1 MHVDW
6 IKCRGGS
13 WCRLNTLNLN
23 SGHFDNLEG
32 VYLIWYGGT
41 NPRAVYVGQG
51 NIRERLSAHRQ
62 NEIIQEYKNFGTLL
76 VTWAEV
82 PADLCDGVEVFLVNA
97 YNPLVGERFPDAY
110 PITVNLP

>member
-6 IKCRGGS
+6 IKCKGGA
-13 WCRLNTLNLN
+13 WCHLNTLNLN
-23 SGHFDNLEG
+23 SSHFDDLGG
-32 VYLIWYGGT
+32 VYLIWHGGP

-51 NIRERLSAHRQ
+51 NIRKRLSAHRQ
-62 NEIIQEYKNFGTLL
+62 NEVIQEYKNFGTLL

-82 PADLCDGVEVFLVNA
+82 PAHLCNGVEVFLANA
-97 YNPLVGERFPDAY
+97 YNPLVGEQFPDAA